1 MYPNWCYTSRSQVV
15 FQLLS
20 IGSNSRV
27 FRFSDAYI
35 SSRNTPYEY
44 VYANYNF
51 VLDMLS
57 QGFPGGS
64 AVKESPC

>member
-1 MYPNWCYTSRSQVV
+1 MYTNWCHTSRSQVV

-20 IGSNSRV
+20 IGSNSRI

-35 SSRNTPYEY
+35 SSYNTPYEY

-51 VLDMLS
+51 VPDMLS

-64 AVKESPC
+64 VVKESPC